1 MPTSVYVRDVRREDI
16 PAIVAVEDRTSGV
29 SRPEYWAKRY
39 EIAEALHPRW
49 ASLVAEADGRV
60 VGFLFGHEGELEF
73 GLPGTVAWVEI
84 IGVDPAYRRR
94 GIAAKLME
102 AFVSNAEQ
110 NKIDAVLTLVD
121 RKKPDMQGFFSK
133 LGFEEGQMVYYQKP
147 IRR

>member
-1 MPTSVYVRDVRREDI
+1 MSTSVYVRDVRREDI

-94 GIAAKLME
+94 GIAAQLIE
-102 AFVSNAEQ
+102 TFVSNAEQ
-110 NKIDAVLTLVD
+110 NKVDSVLTLVD

-133 LGFEEGQMVYYQKP
+133 LGFEEGQMVYYQKEL
-147 IRR
+147 RR

>member
-1 MPTSVYVRDVRREDI
+1 MPTSVYVRDIARDDI

-29 SRPEYWAKRY
+29 SRPEYWKKRF
-39 EIAEALHPRW
+39 EISEALHPRW
-49 ASLVAEADGRV
+49 ASLVAEVDGRV
-60 VGFLFGHEGELEF
+60 VGFLFGRDGELEF
-73 GLPGTVAWVEI
+73 GLPGTVAWVES

-121 RKKPDMQGFFSK
+121 RNKPDMQAFFSK
-133 LGFEEGQMVYYQKP
+133 LGFEQGQMLYYQKG
-147 IRR
+147 IKK